1 MDLKQLAEKM
11 QGLKS
16 AGEAFLWEN
25 EKELVDFL
33 RKEEITAEESLQK
46 EILFELLDNI
56 HGICHVAEYME
67 KDVVRENVLGRTSS
81 GEITLGGEVLPLMTE
96 LEVFLYDEDLGAE
109 VWTRAY
115 VGGSEK
121 RYLVGVRRN
130 QELNG
135 LKARMRS

>member
-11 QGLKS
+11 QSLKE
-16 AGEAFLWEN
+16 AGEVFLKQN
-25 EKELVDFL
+25 EDDIVEFL

-46 EILFELLDNI
+46 EILFEVLDNI

-67 KDVVRENVLGRTSS
+67 KGVVKEGVLGRSND
-81 GEITLGGEVLPLMTE
+81 GEITLGEEELPLMTE
-96 LEVFLYDEDLGAE
+96 LEVCLYDEDLGE
-109 VWTRAY
+109 KIWTRAY

-121 RYLVGVRRN
+121 RYLVGVKKD

-135 LKARMRS
+135 LKARMRG